1 MTDTGRNP
9 TPIAGSDAGRMK
21 LARSIDEFSERIL
34 LLLTPQSFAAARAFR
49 PRASDVI
56 IATYPKCG
64 TTWVQ
69 QIAHGLRTGGD
80 MAFDEITEVVPWLE
94 AALDLGLDLDAEQK
108 AEPRL
113 FKTHVRAELAPP
125 GCRYIS
131 VIREPGDALASQY
144 HFMEGWFL
152 ERGAVAIDDFVR
164 LLAFSTGP
172 GSTYWN
178 YLLSWWRRRDDPQVL
193 TLSFEDLKEDL
204 EAQVARVARFL
215 ATDVARRSIDVA
227 TRQATFAFM
236 KTHEGQFD
244 EHLTARARNSACDLP
259 PDAATTKVREGKT
272 GTRRALSDATLALLD
287 ERWASVVA
295 PETGFASYA
304 ALRAALAERE

>member
-1 MTDTGRNP
+1 
-9 TPIAGSDAGRMK
+9 MK

-34 LLLTPQSFAAARAFR
+34 LLLTPQSFAAVKAFR

-94 AALDLGLDLDAEQK
+94 AALDLGLDLESEQK

-113 FKTHVRAELAPP
+113 FKTHLRAELAPP
-125 GCRYIS
+125 GCRYIL

-164 LLAFSTGP
+164 MLAFSTGP

-178 YLLSWWRRRDDPQVL
+178 HLLSWWKRRDDPQVL
-193 TLSFEDLKEDL
+193 IPCYKDP
-204 EAQVARVARFL
+204 
-215 ATDVARRSIDVA
+215 
-227 TRQATFAFM
+227 
-236 KTHEGQFD
+236 H
-244 EHLTARARNSACDLP
+244 TAP
-259 PDAATTKVREGKT
+259 T
-272 GTRRALSDATLALLD
+272 
-287 ERWASVVA
+287 
-295 PETGFASYA
+295 
-304 ALRAALAERE
+304 

>member
-1 MTDTGRNP
+1 
-9 TPIAGSDAGRMK
+9 MK

-34 LLLTPQSFAAARAFR
+34 LLLTPQSFAAATAFR

-80 MAFDEITEVVPWLE
+80 MAFDEIIEVVPWLE
-94 AALDLGLDLDAEQK
+94 AAFDLGMDLDAEQK

-113 FKTHVRAELAPP
+113 FKTHLRAELAPP
-125 GCRYIS
+125 GCRYIL

-144 HFMEGWFL
+144 HFMEGWFV
-152 ERGAVAIDDFVR
+152 ERGAFAIDDFVR
-164 LLAFSTGP
+164 LLASSTGR

-178 YLLSWWRRRDDPQVL
+178 HLLSWWKRRDDPQML
-193 TLSFEDLKEDL
+193 ILSFEDLKEDL

-236 KTHEGQFD
+236 KAHESQFD
-244 EHLTARARNSACDLP
+244 EHLTARARNAACHLP
-259 PDAATTKVREGKT
+259 PDAGTTKVREGES